1 MDNTNNGIHDE
12 SRLITAEYTLA
23 TLALGAALFTHG
35 YLVGNVAP
43 YTGYMAMDLLLPQR
57 YHRRPTTETVGFYTG
72 WMGAALQLGR
82 TFSSLYLWDKAV
94 QIYGRVSV
102 ILVSLLLSCFCSF
115 FFGMAQHWWIAVLWR
130 FLL

>member
-1 MDNTNNGIHDE
+1 
-12 SRLITAEYTLA
+12 
-23 TLALGAALFTHG
+23 
-35 YLVGNVAP
+35 
-43 YTGYMAMDLLLPQR
+43 MDLLLPQR

-82 TFSSLYLWDKAV
+82 AISSLFLWDKAV
-94 QIYGRVSV
+94 QVYGRVFV
-102 ILVSLLLSCFCSF
+102 ILVSLLLSCICSF